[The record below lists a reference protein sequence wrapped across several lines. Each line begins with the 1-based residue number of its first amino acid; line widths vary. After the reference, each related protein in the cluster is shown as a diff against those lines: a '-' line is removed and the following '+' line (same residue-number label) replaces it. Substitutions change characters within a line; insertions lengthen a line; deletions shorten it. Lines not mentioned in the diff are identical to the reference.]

1 MAQLRSTLRNAA
13 PPVRRPPLAARTLP
27 SPAAAP
33 SVSQRLRQ
41 QVGNQAMGAL
51 LARAAGGAVAAAVGN
66 ARKAP
71 AQAAPAP
78 RPAPAAR
85 EAAAPAAKPV
95 QAAGAAPAAAPAA
108 GKEERKTAAPP
119 NARQA
124 LGPVVR
130 ALHKRAKKA
139 RTVMPAGDA
148 VGSAQKAAIMPA
160 VEQKRGAAHA
170 TVATLDAAE
179 TKKLP
184 RDTFK
189 DKLKEA
195 ILAAT
200 TPKPKTEAAADKMMK
215 TGAAT
220 ASTAMRGQ
228 LGTAR
233 DTATGTLKTA
243 AASEASPAKQ
253 EAPAQSDL
261 KTEKIGPAPASVS
274 AAPAVPQ
281 ALPPERLDYSED
293 RAPTEQLMTE
303 NGVSKQQMEK
313 GNDPAFGPVITARD
327 SAEKH
332 EAAAEAKYR
341 QSEAKVQDHAAA
353 VAGRSIGA
361 TLAGMHG
368 SRALGVGHVVLRQV
382 GTMSKNAAE
391 RKRITD
397 TINSIKD
404 QTRFDVGMI
413 LSGMETE
420 AATLFEAGLAR
431 AEKAYE
437 ATFEEAK
444 GGVGTWLTTW
454 GDDWEQLI
462 EDSLAT
468 ARTEYLRQV
477 DVAIDQVADAV
488 DTKLNAAK
496 KRVAEGMVQVETF
509 VKGLDQSVQKF
520 GDEALQA
527 VAQDFSN
534 MTDEIDQRRDA
545 LVDKLADQYKA
556 SFERM
561 SAMEEKL
568 REANKSLWQRV
579 YDATVGLIKKILA
592 FKDMLLSILSKAAG
606 VIGDIISDPIGFLGN
621 LVSAVMQG
629 MSNFKANIATHLKRG
644 LMDWLFGALGGAGLK
659 LPDEFDLKG
668 IVSIVLQV
676 LGLTYANFR
685 ARAVKIVGE
694 PAVAA
699 LEKTAE
705 VFKVLITEGIPGL
718 WRFIKEQM
726 GDLKS
731 MVLDAIF
738 DFVKERVIV
747 AGITWIVGLLNPAS
761 AFFKACKAI
770 YDIVMFFINRGSQIM
785 ALVNAVIDSMA
796 AIAKGSLG
804 TAAQWIE
811 NALAKAIPVAIGF
824 LAGLLGLGD
833 ISGTVRKTI
842 DKAQAPVNKAMDWV
856 IGQAFKLVKAAGKL
870 VMGAI
875 GKIKGDKP
883 DKKLETAEGKQ
894 AALDMALAESAAL
907 IADPKTPVK
916 KIQKGLAK
924 IKKKYKLNVL
934 TLVTDSNTKEGQN
947 VHVHAEIN
955 PSGNTSTVPLVATA
969 LVAVGDEVLVEF
981 GGDWHIGKVSKIELG
996 PELVWC
1002 DIAGEG
1008 KRGIAFHVVEKN
1020 YGASD
1025 PVVIARLNKKAMGLP
1040 TNPYAHL
1047 TDVAG
1052 VGPKKHYTS
1061 LQKAAILAA
1070 NVQKHGFLKDDK
1082 HGTVLVPSVAR
1093 TKGSVVDPNAAEVDH
1108 DYPRSKGGWN
1118 TYANAVVL
1126 ANRANIAKSN
1136 KLQP

>member
-1 MAQLRSTLRNAA
+1 LQ
-13 PPVRRPPLAARTLP
+13 
-27 SPAAAP
+27 
-33 SVSQRLRQ
+33 QRL
-41 QVGNQAMGAL
+41 GNQATGAL
-51 LARAAGGAVAAAVGN
+51 LARAGGAAATAAVAAAATS

-71 AQAAPAP
+71 QQPAPAP
-78 RPAPAAR
+78 VTAPAAS
-85 EAAAPAAKPV
+85 
-95 QAAGAAPAAAPAA
+95 GPAAAAASPGAGPQREAQAPVAKPAQA
-108 GKEERKTAAPP
+108 SAATQAATPATGKEERKDAAPP

-124 LGPVVR
+124 LGPVVS
-130 ALHKRAKKA
+130 ALHKRAKTA

-148 VGSAQKAAIMPA
+148 VGSAQKAAIQPA
-160 VEQKRGAAHA
+160 VEQKRGAARA
-170 TVATLDAAE
+170 TVTTLDAAE

-184 RDTFK
+184 RDAFK

-215 TGAAT
+215 TGAST

-233 DTATGTLKTA
+233 DAATGTLKTA

-253 EAPAQSDL
+253 EVSPQSDL
-261 KTEKIGPAPASVS
+261 KTEKIGPAPASIS
-274 AAPAVPQ
+274 AAPAVPPP
-281 ALPPERLDYSED
+281 LPAERLDYSSD
-293 RAPTEQLMTE
+293 RAPTDQLMAE
-303 NGVSKQQMEK
+303 NNVSKQQMEK
-313 GNDPAFGPVITARD
+313 GNDPAFGPAIAARG

-341 QSEAKVQDHAAA
+341 QSETKVQDHAAA
-353 VAGRSIGA
+353 VAGHSIGT

-368 SRALGVGHVVLRQV
+368 ARALGVGHAALQQV

-397 TINSIKD
+397 TIAGIKD
-404 QTRFDVGMI
+404 QTRTAVETI
-413 LSGMETE
+413 LAGMETE

-437 ATFEEAK
+437 DTFEDAK

-462 EDSLAT
+462 EDSLTT
-468 ARTEYLRQV
+468 ARAEYLRLV
-477 DVAIDQVADAV
+477 DVAIDQVANAV
-488 DTKLNAAK
+488 DARLDAAK
-496 KRVAEGMVQVETF
+496 KRVAEGLVQVETF
-509 VKGLDQSVQKF
+509 VKGLDASVQKF

-527 VAQDFSN
+527 VAEDFST
-534 MTDEIDQRRDA
+534 MTSEIDQRRDA

-592 FKDMLLSILSKAAG
+592 FKDMLLGILSKAAG

-629 MSNFKANIATHLKRG
+629 ISNFKAHIGEHLKRG

-676 LGLTYANFR
+676 LGLTYDNFR

-694 PAVAA
+694 PVVAA

-705 VFKVLITEGIPGL
+705 VFKVLLTEGIPGL
-718 WRFIKEQM
+718 WRFIKDQVS
-726 GDLKS
+726 DLKS

-747 AGITWIVGLLNPAS
+747 AGVTWIIGLLNPAS

-785 ALVNAVIDSMA
+785 ALVNAIIESMG

-824 LAGLLGLGD
+824 LASLLGLGD

-870 VMGAI
+870 ISGGF
-875 GKIKGDKP
+875 GKRNGEEQVKSQEPAAAAKEA
-883 DKKLETAEGKQ
+883 KVQ
-894 AALDMALAESAAL
+894 AALEAAEASYLEEGAIREENAEKVV
-907 IADPKTPVK
+907 AKVKTAVPELKWIRVVD
-916 KIQKGLAK
+916 AEDFW
-924 IKKKYKLNVL
+924 NF
-934 TLVTDSNTKEGQN
+934 EF
-947 VHVHAEIN
+947 EIN
-955 PSGNTSTVPLVATA
+955 P
-969 LVAVGDEVLVEF
+969 
-981 GGDWHIGKVSKIELG
+981 K
-996 PELVWC
+996 
-1002 DIAGEG
+1002 G
-1008 KRGIAFHVVEKN
+1008 KRKAKKVENGECTGVQLYRPRGFRSTTKEELAKQYPDEHKTKAGRLRGTRKFARRHIIASNEVIEHYLARLSGITLKTAKKRIEAKGKKLDAQITV
-1020 YGASD
+1020 S
-1025 PVVIARLNKKAMGLP
+1025 ARLNRVTIQEAAQALIHEFFNE
-1040 TNPYAHL
+1040 TSNL
-1047 TDVAG
+1047 W
-1052 VGPKKHYTS
+1052 VGDS
-1061 LQKAAILAA
+1061 AENSGI
-1070 NVQKHGFLKDDK
+1070 GD
-1082 HGTVLVPSVAR
+1082 AR
-1093 TKGSVVDPNAAEVDH
+1093 
-1108 DYPRSKGGWN
+1108 DYPDDPKFSAAAHVRRIKSK
-1118 TYANAVVL
+1118 YF
-1126 ANRANIAKSN
+1126 I
-1136 KLQP
+1136 